1 MDSVVR
7 DNPDEQRYEIHVD
20 DTLGGFAQYR
30 ARPGLLAFI
39 HTEID
44 PTFEGQGLGGT
55 LVGFALEDARARELA
70 VLPFCP
76 FVNAYIRRHPE
87 FTDLVPAEHRERF
100 GL

>member
-1 MDSVVR
+1 MDPVVR

-20 DTLGGFAQYR
+20 GRLGGFAQYR
-30 ARPGLLAFI
+30 VRPGLLAFI

-44 PTFEGQGLGGT
+44 EAFEGQGLGST
-55 LVGFALEDARARELA
+55 LVQQALDDARAKGVA

-76 FVNAYIRRHPE
+76 FVNAYIHRHPE
-87 FTDLVPAEHRERF
+87 YTDLVPETHREAF